1 MAAGINFMTARRGQV
16 AHCRR
21 ITLRADISHHGC
33 DTHQR
38 GRRPPRGVI
47 SLPPKHPHQSEF
59 EAPAERAYSCV
70 NGSPQ
75 SSFRRRPRIKYKF
88 AFGIEPDLVGNI
100 MCSNM
105 RVRDAPRN
113 KTVDIAPGHHEIRVP
128 ICENPPPASI
138 PKMLSTSWRRQSA
151 TGKPK

>member
-1 MAAGINFMTARRGQV
+1 MVHRPDLMAAQRGEV

-33 DTHQR
+33 DAHQR

-47 SLPPKHPHQSEF
+47 SLPPKHPHQSEC

-70 NGSPQ
+70 NGSSH
-75 SSFRRRPRIKYKF
+75 SSFRGRPRIKYKF

-105 RVRDAPRN
+105 RVRDAPRD
-113 KTVDIAPGHHEIRVP
+113 KTFDIAPGHHEIRAPFV
-128 ICENPPPASI
+128 ENPPPSSV
-138 PKMLSTSWRRQSA
+138 PGMLSTSGRRPSV
-151 TGKPK
+151 TGGPK

>member
-1 MAAGINFMTARRGQV
+1 MTANRVPVYPRLG
-16 AHCRR
+16 
-21 ITLRADISHHGC
+21 ITLQADISHHGC

-47 SLPPKHPHQSEF
+47 SLPPKHPHQSEI

-75 SSFRRRPRIKYKF
+75 SSFRGRPRIKFKYKF
-88 AFGIEPDLVGNI
+88 AFGIEPDLVGNT

-105 RVRDAPRN
+105 RVRDAPRD
-113 KTVDIAPGHHEIRVP
+113 KTFDIAPGHHEIRAPFV
-128 ICENPPPASI
+128 ENPPPSSV
-138 PKMLSTSWRRQSA
+138 PEMLSMSGRRPSV
-151 TGKPK
+151 TGGPK